1 METLARWVSIAGHP
15 FVMVVVLALE
25 AGGGAPRGRGLVLII
40 ASIFPIAWLMRRQTR
55 SGRWQNADAS
65 RRSERPFLYVVALA
79 TLALFGA
86 IAWWTTD
93 TRLERGFGGAIGLV
107 LASAIV
113 TRWLKTSLH
122 MAFASFTATILL
134 LTGSSFGWIVLLFMP
149 IVAWSRLRLSR
160 HQPAELVVG
169 AILGA
174 ASGAATRFV

>member
-113 TRWLKTSLH
+113 TRWLKTS
-122 MAFASFTATILL
+122 
-134 LTGSSFGWIVLLFMP
+134 FMP